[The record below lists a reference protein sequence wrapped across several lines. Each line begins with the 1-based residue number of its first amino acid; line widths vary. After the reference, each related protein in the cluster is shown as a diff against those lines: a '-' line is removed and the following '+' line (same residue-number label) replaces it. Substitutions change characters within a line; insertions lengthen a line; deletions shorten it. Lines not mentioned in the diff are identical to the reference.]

1 MADRKSSKGSDRKS
15 SGQIDLSE
23 LKKVPT
29 TETQTITC
37 PVIGDVTVHV
47 QGTRGSSEVVIL
59 TVHDLGCDYT
69 MYLEFVEHPKLAP
82 IRNRTVWVH
91 VDVPGQGQDA
101 PDLPADYQFPTM
113 QQIGEDLIH
122 VLDHLKIKEVVC
134 FGEGAGANILARFA
148 MENIHRVLGVC
159 LLHTTATAAGLM
171 ESLKDKVMRWKLDT
185 IGMNP
190 SAENYLLLHRFGGTK
205 FSRASDKEEL
215 KAIVESY
222 QDTLRTKANPRN
234 LKKFVEA
241 FLKRTNIADNIKKLD
256 CPVLL
261 VTGQQS
267 IFNGTTRGLHQAILK
282 TCENKTKVEFIEVGG
297 VANVLEEKPD
307 KLVECFQYFLQ
318 GLGVVSSVPMQ
329 NVVRPPRGRSMSMQ
343 DYDIPLRQRL
353 FSAQFSSSPPVSCSP
368 PSLDGRRSISGGG
381 STPST
386 PNSPSTPEIKGFTD
400 QPLMEVAEPI

>member
-1 MADRKSSKGSDRKS
+1 MADRKS
-15 SGQIDLSE
+15 SGQIDLSN
-23 LKKVPT
+23 LKAILKM
-29 TETQTITC
+29 EGQTITC
-37 PVIGDVTVHV
+37 PVIGDVTIYV
-47 QGTRGSSEVVIL
+47 QGTRAANEVVIL
-59 TVHDLGCDYT
+59 TVHDLGCDHT

-101 PDLPADYQFPTM
+101 ADLPADYQFPSM

-148 MENIHRVLGVC
+148 MAHINRVLGVC
-159 LLHTTATAAGLM
+159 LMHTTATAAGLM

-190 SAENYLLLHRFGGTK
+190 SAESYLLLHRFGATK
-205 FSRASDKEEL
+205 FSKASDNEEL

-222 QDTLRTKANPRN
+222 QETLRNKANPRN

-241 FLKRTNIADNIKKLD
+241 FLKRTNIADNIKKLN

-261 VTGQQS
+261 VTGQLS
-267 IFNGTTRGLHQAILK
+267 IFNGTTKGLHQSILK
-282 TCENKTKVEFIEVGG
+282 TCGDKTKVEFIEIGG

-318 GLGVVSSVPMQ
+318 GIGVVSSVPMQ

-353 FSAQFSSSPPVSCSP
+353 FSAQFSSSPPISCSP
-368 PSLDGRRSISGGG
+368 PSLDGQQSASAGA

-386 PNSPSTPEIKGFTD
+386 PNSPSTPEIKGFID